1 MNSLMPRIS
10 EALRACVNPLSISG
24 GQPSATRAHLDTALA
39 RLRSASS
46 RRQLRTV
53 RGVAAE
59 VTRRTSGKAKH
70 ADIRLLT
77 SAATSASSRRQ
88 LPPRAIVEDL
98 LRPGGSTVYH
108 FTPMQVPFLNPG
120 AQTTALRE
128 QLIQALT
135 EVLDRGHFILG
146 PQVSALE
153 QEIAAFVGAGH
164 GIGMN
169 SGSDALTLA
178 LRALDVGPGDEVIT
192 TPFTYIAPAESVIQV
207 GARLVFADIDPR
219 TFTLDLADVAR
230 RCTPRTKAIIPVHL
244 FGQAAHLDA
253 LLPLARERGIRIV
266 EDCAQAIG
274 ASWNGQGLGSAGDI
288 GCFSFYPT
296 KNLGADGDGGM
307 CVTSDAALAKKLRM
321 LRVHGIERRYFH
333 DLHGYN
339 SRLDEMQAAIL
350 RVKLPHLKRWTE
362 RRGAIAARYSAG
374 LAGVPVELPMTA
386 EGNSHCWHVYA
397 LRSERRD
404 ELQAH
409 LAASGVPTLIYY
421 PQPLHLQKCYA
432 DLGWQ
437 LGDFPVA
444 ETVSRTVLPLP
455 MYPELEDAQVDHVIH
470 SVREFYRA

>member
-1 MNSLMPRIS
+1 
-10 EALRACVNPLSISG
+10 
-24 GQPSATRAHLDTALA
+24 
-39 RLRSASS
+39 
-46 RRQLRTV
+46 
-53 RGVAAE
+53 
-59 VTRRTSGKAKH
+59 
-70 ADIRLLT
+70 
-77 SAATSASSRRQ
+77 
-88 LPPRAIVEDL
+88 
-98 LRPGGSTVYH
+98 
-108 FTPMQVPFLNPG
+108 MQVPFLNPG

-146 PQVSALE
+146 PQVAALE

-178 LRALDVGPGDEVIT
+178 LRAVDVGPGDEVIT

-219 TFTLDLADVAR
+219 TFTLDLDDVAR

-244 FGQAAHLDA
+244 FGQAANLDA

-274 ASWNGQGLGSAGDI
+274 ASWQGQGLGSVGDI

-296 KNLGADGDGGM
+296 KNLGADGDAGM

-362 RRGAIAARYSAG
+362 RRGEIAARYSAG
-374 LAGVPVELPMTA
+374 LAGVPVDLPVTSA
-386 EGNSHCWHVYA
+386 GNTHCWHVYA

-404 ELQAH
+404 ALQAH

-432 DLGWQ
+432 DVGWKP
-437 LGDFPVA
+437 GDFPVA
-444 ETVSRTVLPLP
+444 EAVSRTILPLP
-455 MYPELEDAQVDHVIH
+455 MYPELEDAQVDHVIQ
-470 SVREFYRA
+470 SVRGFFGGSRGGQLSSGHGAPGNAGGASRLHSSP